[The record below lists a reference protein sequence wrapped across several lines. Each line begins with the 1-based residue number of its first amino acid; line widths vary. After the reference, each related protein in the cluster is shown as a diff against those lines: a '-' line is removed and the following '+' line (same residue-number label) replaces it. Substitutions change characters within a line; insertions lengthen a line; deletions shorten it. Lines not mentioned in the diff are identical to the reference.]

1 MADEGYRFLAIPIGD
16 AQDYVLDKEKSISEF
31 ATYFLMR
38 VMKMFKYK
46 GLPEEIPVDCLN
58 KMLLQDGF
66 CWFTKWNGT
75 TLTGEKADQ
84 YYAFHGRMGS
94 VIDAYYRPTE
104 IIIANPGANCFENFT
119 LGKQKD
125 GTYYGEKG
133 VIIRNDTLYHGLMPL
148 IKRYAYLLAENLLTL
163 RSADVFLR
171 IIALISGQDDKTLIS
186 ANEFIKSIEKGE
198 MKAVAEGKFF
208 EGVKMQSP
216 PSNNGSYLTQFIEYQ
231 QYFLGSFFNEIGLN
245 ANFNMK
251 RESIAKSESSL
262 NEDSMLPLCQNML
275 MCRQEDFR
283 VVNEMYGLNIEVEF
297 DSAWLQN
304 ALEIVMQLKAMN
316 GGGAAS
322 GGAVSGIA
330 TGGFNDKATEENSG
344 AQGFYNSTDGGRAE
358 GSIQDSDG
366 VGKSGE
372 SEGAGSG
379 DSAGESD
386 SGTSNEESEDGNLE
400 KEGNQEGGVEA
411 ASGIA
416 DETKEKIDDLIYQ
429 AAGLEQLKEADDS
442 TNSSTDEDGEDEDKN
457 REEKEEDEGVE

>member
-16 AQDYVLDKEKSISEF
+16 AQDYVLDKDKSISEF

-66 CWFTKWNGT
+66 CWFTKWKGN
-75 TLTGEKADQ
+75 TLTGENVDQ
-84 YYAFHGRMGS
+84 YYVFHGRMGS

-104 IIIANPGANCFENFT
+104 IIIANPGANCFQNFT
-119 LGKQKD
+119 LGKQKA

-186 ANEFIKSIEKGE
+186 ANEFIKSIERGE

-275 MCRQEDFR
+275 MCRQEDFN

-304 ALEIVMQLKAMN
+304 ALEIVMQLQAMN

-322 GGAVSGIA
+322 GIA
-330 TGGFNDKATEENSG
+330 MGGFNDKATEENSG
-344 AQGFYNSTDGGRAE
+344 AQGMVG
-358 GSIQDSDG
+358 
-366 VGKSGE
+366 GKSGSGGKDE
-372 SEGAGSG
+372 TDDGSNSMQAGVQGGSSGEGGNDKTSEE
-379 DSAGESD
+379 D
-386 SGTSNEESEDGNLE
+386 SNETGNPE
-400 KEGNQEGGVEA
+400 EEGNKEGGVEA

-429 AAGLEQLKEADDS
+429 AAGLEQLKETDD
-442 TNSSTDEDGEDEDKN
+442 STDEDGEDKVGEDDEEKDKD
-457 REEKEEDEGVE
+457 REEKEKDESGE